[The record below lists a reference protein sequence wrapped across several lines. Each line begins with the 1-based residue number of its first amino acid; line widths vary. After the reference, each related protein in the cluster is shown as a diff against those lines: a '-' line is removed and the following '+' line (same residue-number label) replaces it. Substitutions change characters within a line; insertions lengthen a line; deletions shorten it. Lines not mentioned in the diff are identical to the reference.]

1 MGVGHRRRLLLI
13 FISLVA
19 ITAVVAGDSAYAISG
34 TPSIET
40 PTRNVTFE
48 GQQYTIDA
56 VTRITAEDSVTVTTT
71 VPDGAS
77 YDLNLR
83 GPDNQLI
90 MSERLT
96 GDAEYTFSYFG
107 SGDAGTYAATIQD
120 DGDTVAVYPIV
131 ISGYDVTV
139 TTPDSVEAG
148 AEATITAT
156 VSERDVERHSSL
168 DSVQVVVGNDAVVAQ
183 QTMAQ
188 TTGDEYETTISTA
201 GLEPQAYN
209 VYVVV
214 RGDETVRER
223 AEILGVSD
231 TVSMTVTADSTATP
245 TTAAESGG
253 GATPEPTTNPPSTET
268 TPTTSTAV
276 GTSTVE
282 RPEETSSTASPS
294 TPSTESETTR
304 PSSDGTPQPTATSP
318 EGVIDPS
325 TPQSRTTTG
334 GNGPGFTLLVTVA
347 VLLAVG
353 LWQRKRA

>member
-1 MGVGHRRRLLLI
+1 
-13 FISLVA
+13 
-19 ITAVVAGDSAYAISG
+19 
-34 TPSIET
+34 
-40 PTRNVTFE
+40 
-48 GQQYTIDA
+48 
-56 VTRITAEDSVTVTTT
+56 
-71 VPDGAS
+71 
-77 YDLNLR
+77 
-83 GPDNQLI
+83 
-90 MSERLT
+90 
-96 GDAEYTFSYFG
+96 
-107 SGDAGTYAATIQD
+107 
-120 DGDTVAVYPIV
+120 V

-168 DSVQVVVGNDAVVAQ
+168 DNVQVVVGNDDVAAQ

-188 TTGDEYETTISTA
+188 TTGEEYETTISTS
-201 GLEPQAYN
+201 GLEPQEYN

-245 TTAAESGG
+245 
-253 GATPEPTTNPPSTET
+253 EPTTNPPSTQT
-268 TPTTSTAV
+268 TPTPTTAV
-276 GTSTVE
+276 GTSTAE
-282 RPEETSSTASPS
+282 RPVETSSTASPS

-334 GNGPGFTLLVTVA
+334 SSGPGFTLLATVA
-347 VLLAVG
+347 VLLGVG
-353 LWQRKRA
+353 LWQRKRT